1 MPQNRPTPSRTP
13 GPAAGAAAAV
23 QAYWRSFPI
32 LEKLLSLEQPP
43 LLDQLSATCRQLD
56 GIQKAGTPQEKA
68 RARDAMTA
76 YARALELYQELVA
89 RRNQV
94 MAETSNSGAGLH
106 EKSGRGDQ

>member
-13 GPAAGAAAAV
+13 GAAAGAAAA
-23 QAYWRSFPI
+23 QSYWRSFPI

-43 LLDQLSATCRQLD
+43 LLDQLGATCKQLD
-56 GIQKAGTPQEKA
+56 AIQKAGTPQERA

-76 YARALELYQELVA
+76 YARALELYQELLA
-89 RRNQV
+89 RRNQ
-94 MAETSNSGAGLH
+94 AETSNIGPGLH

>member
-13 GPAAGAAAAV
+13 GAAAGATAAV
-23 QAYWRSFPI
+23 QSYWRSFPV
-32 LEKLLSLEQPP
+32 LEKLLSLDQPP
-43 LLDQLSATCRQLD
+43 LLDQIGATCQALD

-76 YARALELYQELVA
+76 YARALELYQELLA
-89 RRNQV
+89 RRNQIV
-94 MAETSNSGAGLH
+94 AETSNTEAGLH